1 MKPKS
6 DGEIYEQISR
16 DAMDKIDKDLHE
28 QIIQMLIEMVSKDMN
43 KKERPRK
50 PWYRK
55 ERW

>member
-16 DAMDKIDKDLHE
+16 EAMEKLDPALHE
-28 QIIQMLIEMVSKDMN
+28 QIVQMIIEMVSKDMD
-43 KKERPRK
+43 KTERPKK

-55 ERW
+55 GRW

>member
-16 DAMDKIDKDLHE
+16 EAMEKLDPEAYEQIKQALVEWIVEKMDKT
-28 QIIQMLIEMVSKDMN
+28 
-43 KKERPRK
+43 ERPKK

-55 ERW
+55 GRW